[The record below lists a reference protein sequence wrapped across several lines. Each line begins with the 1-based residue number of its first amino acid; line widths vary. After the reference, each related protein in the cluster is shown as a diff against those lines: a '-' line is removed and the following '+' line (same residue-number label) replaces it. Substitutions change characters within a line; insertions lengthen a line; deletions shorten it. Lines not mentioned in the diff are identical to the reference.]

1 MLFRS
6 SDYVSQYTAA
16 DFEENDMDKEIFSDE
31 VVQNYYDSC
40 LDRLQELYF
49 KVWKYRIANE
59 SSISYNN
66 YSGNDL
72 LKKQEFDITAN
83 KLNFKG
89 KKYELEMF
97 SFDEVQ
103 ERFGD
108 YFYLSNSIIN
118 NYDNIECK
126 GIHIPEKD
134 VRGLY
139 KIGRAH
145 V

>member
-1 MLFRS
+1 
-6 SDYVSQYTAA
+6 
-16 DFEENDMDKEIFSDE
+16 
-31 VVQNYYDSC
+31 
-40 LDRLQELYF
+40 
-49 KVWKYRIANE
+49 
-59 SSISYNN
+59 
-66 YSGNDL
+66 
-72 LKKQEFDITAN
+72 
-83 KLNFKG
+83 
-89 KKYELEMF
+89 MF

-139 KIGRAH
+139 MT
-145 V
+145 